1 MNIGAKSEPIVE
13 DLWQETTI
21 NLLMRSI
28 FSRRTLLL
36 NLSSLSFKN
45 IGLEW
50 QFLDWRVAFFCNVT
64 ILLIAF
70 EF

>member
-13 DLWQETTI
+13 DLWQETMI

-45 IGLEW
+45 IGLE
-50 QFLDWRVAFFCNVT
+50 QRFLDWRVAFFCNVT